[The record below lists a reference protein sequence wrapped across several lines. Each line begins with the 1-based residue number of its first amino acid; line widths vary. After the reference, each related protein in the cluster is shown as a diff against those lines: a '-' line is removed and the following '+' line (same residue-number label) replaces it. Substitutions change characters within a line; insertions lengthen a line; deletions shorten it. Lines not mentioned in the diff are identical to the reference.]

1 MLIVGHRGAPWEA
14 AENTLESFLRARLAG
29 ADGVE
34 LDVRRCATGEVV
46 CFHDVTLQ
54 RLAGAAARVRTTGW
68 HALRRYDLGRG
79 VRLARLDDALALWAS
94 HGVVNIELKTDDVD
108 LPALVAAVAR
118 VLDRAPPG
126 ERIVSSFAP
135 AALRMMRDARPAV
148 RRGQLVPPRARLEA
162 AAMAAARPHAIHP
175 WHGDASPARVAW
187 WRSLGLDVNVWTVDD
202 DTRARALRDAGAT
215 SVITNAPGA
224 MRRVMVTW

>member
-1 MLIVGHRGAPWEA
+1 MAAHATKPGEASGHHGVCGYHARAPPRNGSTCPRAFRLRPRAAGADAARVMRIIGHRGAPWEA
-14 AENTLESFLRARLAG
+14 AENTLESFFRARLAG

-46 CFHDVTLQ
+46 CAHDVTLQ
-54 RLAGAAARVRTTGW
+54 RLAGVAARVRTTGW

-79 VRLARLDDALALWAS
+79 VRLARLDDALALWAP

-118 VLDRAPPG
+118 VIDRAPPG

-148 RRGQLVPPRARLEA
+148 RRGQLVPPRSPRREGRVGARARLRQVVPLA
-162 AAMAAARPHAIHP
+162 QL
-175 WHGDASPARVAW
+175 RV
-187 WRSLGLDVNVWTVDD
+187 
-202 DTRARALRDAGAT
+202 
-215 SVITNAPGA
+215 
-224 MRRVMVTW
+224 